1 MAPSTPPN
9 ASNPEESPTA
19 PVVAASVPPTP
30 APTVAISAPPAS
42 TGPSVTPAASTIPGP
57 AFLQSTLPDS
67 LCPEFSNL
75 GDHRYYYQIRRPTIG
90 FPDVSSQQEQ
100 AVLFSLSMFQALQ
113 HDLSIFPS
121 QVGAALPTPSGV
133 PEICLVPE
141 SIYGRVKLEMYPK
154 PVQRRAVIRMWRS
167 FPWKWHKEIDVKTF
181 VSKQLNTRYLASVG
195 YAEHNKAKKAAF
207 VCRCP

>member
-113 HDLSIFPS
+113 HDLSI
-121 QVGAALPTPSGV
+121 L
-133 PEICLVPE
+133 L
-141 SIYGRVKLEMYPK
+141 KWNMY
-154 PVQRRAVIRMWRS
+154 VACVACRIAVLGYMEDLWSSYI
-167 FPWKWHKEIDVKTF
+167 FADF
-181 VSKQLNTRYLASVG
+181 LYLNQ
-195 YAEHNKAKKAAF
+195 
-207 VCRCP
+207 